1 MTDPTGKPA
10 PQGGFKTGGW
20 YSGYQYWNGTFAPQ
34 AGQIHPASTQQGAG
48 QAVSPEINRQ
58 TSIQAG
64 LPPTANQEYIDR
76 LNQQQ
81 KATTAQYAAPATT
94 GTPTTGTPGGV
105 SGVSAITAPA
115 TQEIDLQSLYGN
127 LQTKAGITDLQNK
140 YLEQERAFIEAKG
153 KINDNPYLSEAT
165 RVGREAKLTKL
176 FNENTAN
183 LQNEIKMRQADV
195 ETQMNL
201 AMKQFDI
208 NSEIAKTNF
217 TKFNS
222 LLEMGALDNAT
233 GEDIANITRSTGI
246 SSDMIQSA
254 INARTKKDVET
265 QVIQSTADNGEV
277 TVSVIDKNTGD
288 IISQKSLGRVGNAQ
302 GTGDSGVSSTVLNSA
317 VRVLEQADLIGQQ
330 KNDAYS
336 GQTTQGDRMLSEE
349 EANNAFNM
357 ILALVNYDEAKA
369 NTLFKQ
375 AWDYGGFQAWK
386 P

>member
-10 PQGGFKTGGW
+10 PSGGFQTGGW

-48 QAVSPEINRQ
+48 QAVSPEVNAQ
-58 TSIQAG
+58 TSVQAG
-64 LPPTANQEYIDR
+64 LAPNANQDYINM
-76 LNQQQ
+76 LNQQPT
-81 KATTAQYAAPATT
+81 ATTAQYAPSATT
-94 GTPTTGTPGGV
+94 TGASGGMTGTSAMTLPTTP
-105 SGVSAITAPA
+105 
-115 TQEIDLQSLYGN
+115 ELDLQSLYGN
-127 LQTKAGITDLQNK
+127 LQNQSGISDLQNK
-140 YLEQERAFIEAKG
+140 YLEQERAFINAKAQ
-153 KINDNPYLSEAT
+153 INDNPYLSEAT
-165 RVGREAKLTKL
+165 RVGREAKLTKI

-183 LQNEIKMRQADV
+183 LQNEIKMKQADV

-217 TKFNS
+217 AKFNS

-233 GEDIANITRSTGI
+233 GDDIANITRATGI

-254 INARTKKDVET
+254 IKSRTAKVET
-265 QVIQSTADNGEV
+265 QVIQSTADSGEV
-277 TVSVIDKNTGD
+277 TVSVIDKNTGE
-288 IISQKSLGRVGNAQ
+288 IISQKSLGRIGNAQ
-302 GTGDSGVSSTVLNSA
+302 TGDTGVSSTTLNSA
-317 VRVLEQADLIGQQ
+317 VKALEAVDLTGQQ
-330 KNDAYS
+330 KNDAYA
-336 GQTTQGDRMLSEE
+336 GQTTQGDKLLSEE
-349 EANNAFNM
+349 EANIAYQS

-375 AWDYGGFQAWK
+375 AWDYGQFQTWT